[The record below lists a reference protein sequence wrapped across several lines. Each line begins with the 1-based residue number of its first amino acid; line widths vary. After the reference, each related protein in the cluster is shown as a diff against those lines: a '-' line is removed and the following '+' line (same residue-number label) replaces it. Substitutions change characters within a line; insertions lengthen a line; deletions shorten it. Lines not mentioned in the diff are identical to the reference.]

1 MCMPDLQKPSDD
13 SSMSDDDGVLE
24 EEQSDEDI
32 YHSNSDNESSSDSS
46 LDDEDVSDDDIE
58 EFDDNDDDDDDD
70 DDEEENNDG
79 GGDGDEDDDE
89 EEEEVEEE
97 EEDEV
102 VAAFLSASSDRNR
115 NHPPNLS
122 VGVLIG
128 GFSFHPN
135 TDIIALGLSNGDI
148 AMYKYS
154 NEMNEHLRT
163 NDNVHLKKVM
173 VLEFNET
180 GDYIYSACKD
190 NNVSVS
196 DAETGKMRV
205 YFEKAHTAGLV
216 YLNFAHFYNFSI
228 KYAFFYRSFVTA
240 LSFIDEN
247 VFATGDEDGVVN
259 VWDIRAKGLRF
270 SLKKTEDSINS
281 MITINNSNNEPTL
294 ACTSGDGTLTIIDL
308 STKKMVVQSEPY
320 KSVLTSCVTM
330 KRKTKVVCGTGEG
343 SLITFNA
350 GDYSAFNDE
359 FPCVDKGAAVNRL
372 VPVTENIVISAL
384 DNGKIRATNLFP
396 NCHLGIVGHHQDMSV
411 DLLDISDN
419 GHLLASTSYF
429 SSVVKFWNIEFF
441 EDFDLKK
448 HFKKINPKEF
458 NLPSSNVVNATDFFS
473 GLQ

>member
-13 SSMSDDDGVLE
+13 SSISDEEGVPE

-32 YHSNSDNESSSDSS
+32 YHSNSDNDSSSDSS

-58 EFDDNDDDDDDD
+58 EQEGGDDDDDDD
-70 DDEEENNDG
+70 DDEEEENNDG
-79 GGDGDEDDDE
+79 GGGNEDDDE
-89 EEEEVEEE
+89 DEEVEED

-122 VGVLIG
+122 VGCLIG

-135 TDIIALGLSNGDI
+135 TNVIALGLSNGDI

-205 YFEKAHTAGLV
+205 YFEKAHTAG
-216 YLNFAHFYNFSI
+216 
-228 KYAFFYRSFVTA
+228 SFVTA

-247 VFATGDEDGVVN
+247 LFATGDEDGVVN
-259 VWDIRAKGLRF
+259 VWDIRANGCRF

-281 MITINNSNNEPTL
+281 MITINNSNNQPTL

-343 SLITFNA
+343 SLITFNT
-350 GDYSAFNDE
+350 GDFSVFNDE

-372 VPVTENIVISAL
+372 VPVTENIIISAL

-429 SSVVKFWNIEFF
+429 SSIVKFWNIEFF

>member
-1 MCMPDLQKPSDD
+1 MCMPNLQKPADD
-13 SSMSDDDGVLE
+13 SPISDEEGGAPE
-24 EEQSDEDI
+24 EEQSDEEM

-46 LDDEDVSDDDIE
+46 L
-58 EFDDNDDDDDDD
+58 
-70 DDEEENNDG
+70 
-79 GGDGDEDDDE
+79 
-89 EEEEVEEE
+89 
-97 EEDEV
+97 
-102 VAAFLSASSDRNR
+102 AAFLSASSDKNR

-122 VGVLIG
+122 VGNALIG
-128 GFSFHPN
+128 GFSFHPSTN
-135 TDIIALGLSNGDI
+135 VIALGLSNGDI
-148 AMYKYS
+148 SMYKYT
-154 NEMNEHLRT
+154 NDINEHLRT

-173 VLEFNET
+173 LLEFNET
-180 GDYIYSACKD
+180 GDLIYSACKD

-196 DAETGKMRV
+196 DAETGKMKV
-205 YFEKAHTAGLV
+205 YFEKAHTAG
-216 YLNFAHFYNFSI
+216 
-228 KYAFFYRSFVTA
+228 SFLTA

-247 VFATGDEDGVVN
+247 LFATGDEDGVVN
-259 VWDIRAKGLRF
+259 VWDVRANGCRF
-270 SLKKTEDSINS
+270 SIKKTEDSINS
-281 MITINNSNNEPTL
+281 MITINDSNNQPTL

-308 STKKMVVQSEPY
+308 STKKMVIQSEPY

-343 SLITFNA
+343 SLITFNT
-350 GDYSAFNDE
+350 GDFSMFNDE

-396 NCHLGIVGHHQDMSV
+396 NSHLGIVGHHQDMSV

-419 GHLLASTSYF
+419 GHLIASTSYF
-429 SSVVKFWNIEFF
+429 SSIVKFWNIEFF